1 MMSVNKSI
9 SKIVENIGKTK
20 DKGLLEPYVLKGTCT
35 VLWRGEESN
44 FLALSDKRLVRKMH
58 EYS

>member
-1 MMSVNKSI
+1 MSVNKSI

-35 VLWRGEESN
+35 VLWS
-44 FLALSDKRLVRKMH
+44 ATS
-58 EYS
+58 